1 MFSGNI
7 MIFKES
13 LNDRKERLEQTK
25 ETLELL
31 LNLLRYPKNYSQDFQ
46 ENHQDYKVYI
56 EEVIEEVRKMYNIEV
71 QNMEFLEERLKH
83 YNQVQL
89 EFKMKGY

>member
-13 LNDRKERLEQTK
+13 LNDRKERLEQTR

-31 LNLLRYPKNYSQDFQ
+31 LSLLRYPKNYSQDFQ
-46 ENHQDYKVYI
+46 ENHQNYKVYI
-56 EEVIEEVRKMYNIEV
+56 KEVVEEVRKMYNIEV

-83 YNQVQL
+83 YNQVQS